1 MKKQQDE
8 YIYLTVYSEPLVYGL
23 KDYDSDEPTEYVKIE
38 ITTGS
43 PSYPEEIQFC
53 IKDDDDK
60 HIMTFNI
67 TETTARYIQN
77 YLKTYLEI
85 INH

>member
-8 YIYLTVYSEPLVYGL
+8 YTYLTVYSEPQVYG
-23 KDYDSDEPTEYVKIE
+23 KNTEYVKIE

-43 PSYPEEIQFC
+43 PSYPDLIEMRME
-53 IKDDDDK
+53 DDNSEQ
-60 HIMTFNI
+60 IITFNI
-67 TETTARYIQN
+67 TEATARYIQN

>member
-1 MKKQQDE
+1 MKKEQDE
-8 YIYLTVYSEPLVYGL
+8 YLHLTVYSEPHVQGY
-23 KDYDSDEPTEYVKIE
+23 KNTEYVKME
-38 ITTGS
+38 ITTGA
-43 PSYPEEIQFC
+43 PDYTDLVEMTIL
-53 IKDDDDK
+53 DDDDK
-60 HIMTFNI
+60 HIMTFTI

>member
-1 MKKQQDE
+1 MKKEQDE
-8 YIYLTVYSEPLVYGL
+8 FLYLTVYSESGEVENV
-23 KDYDSDEPTEYVKIE
+23 DTEYVKME
-38 ITTGS
+38 ITTGA
-43 PSYPEEIQFC
+43 PDYTDLVEFC
-53 IKDDDDK
+53 IEDDNNK
-60 HIMTFNI
+60 HIITFKI